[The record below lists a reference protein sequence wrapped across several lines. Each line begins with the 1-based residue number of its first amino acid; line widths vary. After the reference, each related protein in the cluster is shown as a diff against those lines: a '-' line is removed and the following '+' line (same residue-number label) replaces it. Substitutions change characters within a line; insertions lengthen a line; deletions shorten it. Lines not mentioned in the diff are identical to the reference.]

1 VILAGDIGGTNTR
14 LGIFS
19 SDGLELL
26 RTETFPSKSKKTFDE
41 IAKLFLKAGKEKVD
55 RACIGVAGP
64 VIDGKCEATNL
75 PWSLDEKKIAKSLAL
90 KKARLEN
97 DLVSLAM
104 GALVAPRRKIAVLQG
119 SAPPQSEGA
128 NVAMIAAG
136 TGLGEAI
143 LVWDGQRHVACATE
157 GGHVDFAPRNKLE
170 IELLDFL
177 QKRLGGR
184 VSFERIVSGPGI
196 GNLYDFFTE
205 SVGVGETQSAKD
217 FVDNASDRNAA
228 ISELALTGK
237 SKPALRAIELFG
249 SLYGSEAGNLA
260 LKSLALGGVFVAGG
274 IAKHLVTLLKSGT
287 FVKSFSDKGRMSP
300 LLAKIPIAV
309 VLDTE
314 IGLAGS
320 AMTAARM

>member
-1 VILAGDIGGTNTR
+1 MILAGDIGGTHTR
-14 LGIFS
+14 LGVFS
-19 SDGLELL
+19 SDGKELI
-26 RTETFPSKSKKTFDE
+26 RTETVPSKSKKTFDE
-41 IAKLFLKAGKEKVD
+41 IAKNFLKGGKEKID

-64 VIDGKCEATNL
+64 VLDGKCEATNL
-75 PWSLDEKKIAKSLAL
+75 PWTLDEKKIAKSLAL
-90 KKARLEN
+90 KKVKLEN
-97 DLVSLAM
+97 DLVSVAI
-104 GALVAPRRKIAVLQG
+104 GALEAPRRKIAVLQG
-119 SAPPQSEGA
+119 SAPPQTTGA
-128 NVAMIAAG
+128 NIAVIAAG

-143 LVWDGQRHVACATE
+143 LVWDGERHVPCATE
-157 GGHVDFAPRNKLE
+157 GGHGDFAPRNKVE
-170 IELLDFL
+170 IDLLDFL
-177 QKRLGGR
+177 QKRIGGR
-184 VSFERIVSGPGI
+184 VSFERVVSGPGI

-205 SVGVGETQSAKD
+205 VVGVGETQAAKD

-260 LKSLALGGVFVAGG
+260 LRSLAVGGVLVAGG
-274 IAKHLVTLLKSGT
+274 IAKHLVTLLKSGN

-300 LLAKIPIAV
+300 LLAKIPVAV

-320 AMTAARM
+320 AITAARL